1 MKIHMTKSALE
12 SAVQVATIAVAGG
25 SDDAALT
32 SHYVFRITET
42 SVEVLASNGKRTLAS
57 AVVAGATVDGVP
69 ATFTVSGWRFRNWL
83 QVVPDG
89 DLTLN
94 VEGATIKASFGRN
107 STKFSSLDP
116 AAFPFWDGNLAK
128 AVLVAK
134 TPATR
139 LFQALSYAKR
149 SASDDESRT
158 PQMVAAVMRAGQLWA
173 TDKAILSVVKLP
185 GLEKSEFRIHRN
197 DIPSALAFLGSKNF
211 GDVEILEHERC
222 LFLRRSDGAVVG
234 ISRWP
239 HEFPPNVKLPPVDV
253 GMASFDVK
261 IEDLQFALKLLN
273 VSAKKDDT
281 TITFTF
287 KGDDRLFL
295 SVAGF
300 AGDSEEVPL
309 DLAAFTNT
317 DALVQS
323 KHSSFTIGREYLEG
337 AIATHGVETL
347 STHLTWNDK
356 GGVCFFRADKG
367 GDNFTTLVKWVSR

>member
-239 HEFPPNVKLPPVDV
+239 HEFPPNVKLPPVEG
-253 GMASFDVK
+253 GMASCEVTS
-261 IEDLQFALKLLN
+261 EERRWA
-273 VSAKKDDT
+273 

-287 KGDDRLFL
+287 KGEDRLFL